1 MEIQDY
7 QQTDYVLRDLHATA
21 KWGVF
26 LSIIGFAFSGIYL
39 AVAVYSIRFIQ
50 LPVDFP
56 AFAHHYAAELK
67 AIFLL
72 VPGLVYFIP
81 NFFFYKLSRA
91 TLNAL
96 TGEEVALL
104 PNEITLHRRTIEQL
118 GTLMIVALAFI
129 SVVIIRLLLSS
140 TI

>member
-7 QQTDYVLRDLHATA
+7 QQSDYVLRDLHATA

-26 LSIIGFAFSGIYL
+26 LSIIGFAFTGIYM
-39 AVAVYSIRFIQ
+39 AVAIYSSRFIQ
-50 LPVDFP
+50 LPAGFP
-56 AFAHHYAAELK
+56 AFAHHYAAEFK

-96 TGEEVALL
+96 TGEEVTLL
-104 PNEITLHRRTIEQL
+104 PNEIMLHRRTIEQL

-129 SVVIIRLLLSS
+129 SVVIIRLLLTSS
-140 TI
+140 I

>member
-7 QQTDYVLRDLHATA
+7 QQSDYVLRDLHATA

-26 LSIIGFAFSGIYL
+26 LSIIGFVFTGIYL
-39 AVAVYSIRFIQ
+39 AAAVYSSRFIQ
-50 LPVDFP
+50 FPTSFP
-56 AFAHHYAAELK
+56 AFMHTYAAEFK
-67 AIFLL
+67 GALL
-72 VPGLVYFIP
+72 IIPGLVYFIP
-81 NFFFYKLSRA
+81 NLFFYKLSRS

-96 TGEEVALL
+96 TGEEVGLL
-104 PNEITLHRRTIEQL
+104 PNEIMLHRRTIEQL